1 MPFTVTVIN
10 KVAYILVE
18 YEGRLTRDELE
29 GGQLSTAEQ
38 LKACGSGKLLI
49 DFAAMHGRGSSED
62 IYFFAE
68 SFKAV
73 LPGVKIGLV
82 VPKKQQWCAEF
93 LERLASN
100 RNLRLAVFAR
110 HEAAR
115 NWLLDES
122 RTD

>member
-1 MPFTVTVIN
+1 MPFSVTVMN
-10 KVAYILVE
+10 RVAYILIE

-29 GGQLSTAEQ
+29 GGQLCTAEQ
-38 LKACGSGKLLI
+38 LKAYGSGKLLI
-49 DFAAMHGRGSSED
+49 DFAAMRGRGSSED
-62 IYFFAE
+62 IYLFAE

-73 LPGVKIGLV
+73 PPRVKIGLI

-100 RNLRLAVFAR
+100 RDLHLAVFVC

-115 NWLLDES
+115 NWLLEDT
-122 RTD
+122 RAD

>member
-1 MPFTVTVIN
+1 MPFSVNIMN
-10 KVAYILVE
+10 RVAYILVE

-29 GGQLSTAEQ
+29 GGQLCTAEQ

-73 LPGVKIGLV
+73 PPGVKIGLV

-100 RNLRLAVFAR
+100 RDLRLVVFVC
-110 HEAAR
+110 HEEAR
-115 NWLLDES
+115 NWLLDDS